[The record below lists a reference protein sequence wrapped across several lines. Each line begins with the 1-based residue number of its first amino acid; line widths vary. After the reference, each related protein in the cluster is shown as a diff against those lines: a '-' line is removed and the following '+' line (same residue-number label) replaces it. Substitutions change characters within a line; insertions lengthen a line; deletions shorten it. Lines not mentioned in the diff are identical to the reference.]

1 MTRAFIYTRKS
12 TEHSQENSHD
22 TQRIECETYAI
33 LQGLVVDQVFADTC
47 SGGLPPYK
55 RPAFS
60 EMLDQLHEGDVVITW
75 KRDRLGRS
83 VIENAITERLLR
95 KAGVQ
100 LVSLNAAQGDEPEAI
115 MMRTLLD
122 AFSEYEKAMIGR
134 RTRAALRMKKERGE
148 VIGNV
153 PLGFEATQEGMV
165 EPNPHERQKVEW
177 VRRYRAEGM
186 TYSALQDLCEQ
197 EGITA
202 RSGQTPSQQT
212 LANWC
217 SDVQLIK
224 PVKRKKTASSR
235 EKQKTKRSINETH
248 PQLIYMILDLREKGL
263 SSRKIAEVL
272 TERGYTT
279 AKGGAFQKTQ
289 VLRILRRI
297 EDDTD
302 GGATEGG

>member
-1 MTRAFIYTRKS
+1 
-12 TEHSQENSHD
+12 
-22 TQRIECETYAI
+22 
-33 LQGLVVDQVFADTC
+33 
-47 SGGLPPYK
+47 
-55 RPAFS
+55 
-60 EMLDQLHEGDVVITW
+60 
-75 KRDRLGRS
+75 
-83 VIENAITERLLR
+83 
-95 KAGVQ
+95 
-100 LVSLNAAQGDEPEAI
+100 
-115 MMRTLLD
+115 
-122 AFSEYEKAMIGR
+122 
-134 RTRAALRMKKERGE
+134 
-148 VIGNV
+148 
-153 PLGFEATQEGMV
+153 
-165 EPNPHERQKVEW
+165 
-177 VRRYRAEGM
+177 M
-186 TYSALQDLCEQ
+186 TYSAPQDLCEQ

-202 RSGQTPSQQT
+202 ESGQTPSQQT

-224 PVKRKKTASSR
+224 SVKRKKTASSR

-302 GGATEGG
+302 GGGCWGDPKCLKNEWIQTMVILAH